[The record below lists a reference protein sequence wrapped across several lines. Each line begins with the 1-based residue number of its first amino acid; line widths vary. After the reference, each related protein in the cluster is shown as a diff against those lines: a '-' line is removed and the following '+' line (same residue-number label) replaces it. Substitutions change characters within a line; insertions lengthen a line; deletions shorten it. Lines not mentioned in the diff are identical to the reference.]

1 MRISDKTFDWLVA
14 GVGWTFLL
22 SYQVVKN
29 SDLEIRNPFMSKAAR
44 AALDAK
50 ELAET
55 IRVQNEQKRLEH
67 ERIVREELSP
77 IWWDARVGTG
87 CYINSCYT
95 YDEKPTIQGLYD
107 HCDEV
112 GLIGHRFI
120 ENGRSFSVEEWAEY
134 VEKHGPS
141 WFGCRL
147 RTGTFYKYGQP
158 WLPESVR
165 LSK

>member
-29 SDLEIRNPFMSKAAR
+29 TDLEIRNPFMSKAAR
-44 AALDAK
+44 VALDAR

-67 ERIVREELSP
+67 EELVRRELSP
-77 IWWDARVGTG
+77 IWWAAGQVTSIYIDE
-87 CYINSCYT
+87 CYRNG
-95 YDEKPTIQGLYD
+95 DKPTIQGLYD
-107 HCDEV
+107 CCNEK

-134 VEKHGPS
+134 VSDNGPPWFKCRTRKFEK
-141 WFGCRL
+141 
-147 RTGTFYKYGQP
+147 
-158 WLPESVR
+158 
-165 LSK
+165 